1 MSDPFNWS
9 IHLGRWAGVSVRL
22 HFFLI
27 VFVIFRLLQAT
38 LFDGE
43 GEVQVEQTFGW
54 LSLLLIALVLHELGH
69 AAAAIRLGGEP
80 EEIRLWP
87 LGNLQGP
94 QPVSVSRA
102 GETFLV
108 ALAGP
113 LTNLAIA
120 LVVGI
125 GLAFA
130 DAQMI
135 FNPFGHEGQGSGAPV
150 LAAGGVA
157 EPFSTLWW
165 IGWFGYLNWV
175 LFLANLIPALPL
187 DGGRMLR
194 AALAGPT
201 LTSNRDGLIAPWTAR
216 TCVVILGLVGLIR
229 LLFMGGLQGGMALI
243 GLAIL
248 IEIYV
253 RLESRMMEEG
263 DFLDNPLFGYDFS
276 EGYTSLESSGPKV
289 RPYRESALARW
300 RRRRSELR
308 RQRREAQEAAEEQ
321 RMDEILA
328 KLHNLGRSA
337 LTDEENRFLVRLS
350 TKYRNRP
357 RSPE

>member
-1 MSDPFNWS
+1 MSDPFRWS
-9 IHLGRWAGVSVRL
+9 INLGRWAGVPVSL
-22 HFFLI
+22 HLFLI
-27 VFVIFRLLQAT
+27 IFAAFRLLQAT
-38 LFDGE
+38 LFDGD
-43 GEVQVEQTFGW
+43 GEVQVEQTLGW
-54 LSLLLIALVLHELGH
+54 LALLMTALSLHELGH

-80 EEIRLWP
+80 DEVRLWP

-94 QPVSVSRA
+94 QPVPVSRS

-120 LVVGI
+120 LIIGI
-125 GLAFA
+125 GLTFA
-130 DAQMI
+130 DARMI

-150 LAAGGVA
+150 LHAGGVA

-194 AALAGPT
+194 AALAGPS
-201 LTSNRDGLIAPWTAR
+201 LTSHRDGLIAPWTAR

-229 LLFMGGLQGGMALI
+229 LLFMEGLQGGMTLI

-253 RLESRMMEEG
+253 RMESRMLEDG
-263 DFLDNPLFGYDFS
+263 DFLDNQLFGYDFS
-276 EGYTSLESSGPKV
+276 QGYTSLESSGPKV

-300 RRRRSELR
+300 RRRRSEQR
-308 RQRREAQEAAEEQ
+308 RQRQEAKEAAEEQ
-321 RMDEILA
+321 RMDEILD
-328 KLHNLGRSA
+328 KLHQQGRSA
-337 LTDEENRFLVRLS
+337 LTEEEHRFLVRLS
-350 TKYRNRP
+350 AKYRNRP
-357 RSPE
+357 RPRD